1 MYYIIM
7 IQDFICNCSP
17 ESGLQ
22 LKTINPSCEI
32 LSVVTLVLH
41 SVHCLCSLRSMLS
54 THHDSLSDGKTPP
67 ASQEG
72 REYGRK
78 TRKRLGQDS
87 IERGM
92 IPP

>member
-7 IQDFICNCSP
+7 IQDYICNCST

-22 LKTINPSCEI
+22 LKTINPFCEI
-32 LSVVTLVLH
+32 LSVVTLVMH
-41 SVHCLCSLRSMLS
+41 SVHCSCSLRSMPS
-54 THHDSLSDGKTPP
+54 THRDSLSHGKTPTTL
-67 ASQEG
+67 QEG

-78 TRKRLGQDS
+78 TGKRLGQDN

-92 IPP
+92 IPF